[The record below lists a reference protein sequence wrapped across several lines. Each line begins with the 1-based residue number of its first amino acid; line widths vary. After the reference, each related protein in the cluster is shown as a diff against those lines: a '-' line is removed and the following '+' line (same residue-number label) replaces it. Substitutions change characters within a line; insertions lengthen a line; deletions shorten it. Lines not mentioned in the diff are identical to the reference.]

1 MSKIK
6 IQGMQFY
13 AFHGCFVEEQVV
25 GTHFQVNCTITTDC
39 KLAASTDDLTKTIN
53 YQEVYV
59 LIKQTMQQTSHLL
72 ENVAYRIIKVLQ
84 NAFPMITEI
93 EVEVQKMNP
102 PLGGKIENVAVILNS
117 NELK

>member
-53 YQEVYV
+53 YQ
-59 LIKQTMQQTSHLL
+59 
-72 ENVAYRIIKVLQ
+72 
-84 NAFPMITEI
+84 
-93 EVEVQKMNP
+93 
-102 PLGGKIENVAVILNS
+102 
-117 NELK
+117 LKK